1 MIEDSLRA
9 DLRDQISI
17 AVAIGADDFDTIVEA
32 GADYLLGH
40 ADPGELRAA
49 AAEIAAEEFAAHR
62 SRQRA
67 WQDVLDADRLVGA
80 FRDLDVAGIVARADF
95 TCCQNCGT
103 AEISGEV
110 LEGTRVRGYTF
121 CHRQDIEAGVRG
133 EGVHLSY
140 GTFGTGDA
148 VEIAQE
154 VVAALRGR
162 GLTAHWDGDPA
173 RRIHVPLTWR
183 RRRTGRPAARPG
195 GGEPANGT
203 GALRVTWCDHVRRM
217 EDRDVRMS
225 FAEARQRLFE
235 LIPRDGNFI
244 AFEGGSGRVLQ
255 AMWQAGPELWLESPD
270 VAAQCSRGRHVTLA
284 EAEELLRILATEGR
298 LVLERLGGLETVAW
312 SAG

>member
-17 AVAIGADDFDTIVEA
+17 AVAIGVDDFDTIVDA
-32 GADYLLGH
+32 GADHLHGQ
-40 ADPGELRAA
+40 ADPRALRAA
-49 AAEIAAEEFAAHR
+49 AAEITGEEFAAHR
-62 SRQRA
+62 SRQRT
-67 WQDVLDADRLVGA
+67 WPDVLDADLLVRA
-80 FRDLDVAGIVARADF
+80 FRDLDMAGIVARADF

-121 CHRQDIEAGVRG
+121 CHRQDVEAGVRG

-148 VEIAQE
+148 VEVAQE
-154 VVAALRGR
+154 VVAALRGC
-162 GLTAHWDGDPA
+162 GLTVHWDGDPA
-173 RRIHVPLTWR
+173 RRIHVPLTWQ
-183 RRRTGRPAARPG
+183 RRRTGRLAAWAGGGAAR
-195 GGEPANGT
+195 NGVS
-203 GALRVTWCDHVRRM
+203 ALRVTWCDYVRRM

-225 FAEARQRLFE
+225 FAEARQCLFD
-235 LIPRDGNFI
+235 LVPRDGNFI
-244 AFEGGSGRVLQ
+244 AFESGSGRVLQ

-298 LVLERLGGLETVAW
+298 LVLERLGDLETVAW